1 MYVYI
6 YKKSMSKDEFKQ
18 LIKLFDETYPKQPKL
33 TTAQQLMFWI
43 SLQHYS
49 VDAVVASFISHT
61 NDLEIGEWKPQ
72 VAVNLT
78 KYLQQSDVS
87 IRALYQEF
95 FQNKEVKDK
104 VAIEVWNKLGGN
116 RLLRLPQYE
125 TDKKEEVFV
134 NLYKQIMIGN
144 NYNNLPNDLKTK
156 LIGFLKR

>member
-1 MYVYI
+1 MN
-6 YKKSMSKDEFKQ
+6 KDEFKQ

-49 VDAVVASFISHT
+49 VDAVVASFISRT